1 MTASLFIMPL
11 IFATLILISLGIYS
25 RRFSRQPIQL
35 PFECMMYLASVWS
48 VTYALDIATDSLAIK
63 IILMQVRFLAVPF
76 IPVLILLMAILFT
89 GHDAWLSKRRIGLLL
104 VIPSVTAFLAL
115 TTAFSPLFRFNYYLV
130 QTTSGFSVLGF
141 SAGIWSLAIYLPFS
155 YIVEIVAVLLILWT
169 VFLEREI
176 YARQAA
182 IFLIAILGPAL
193 IEFLYFIG
201 ITPVPGYNLTPSI
214 FAISGVL
221 LAIAIFHYR
230 FLDIVP
236 IARTTLFERMA
247 DPMFVLDHEQRIVDF
262 NPAAARVLEMTPA
275 GTIGTDASVLFG
287 KWPEL
292 LLGLTGIAD
301 TKRTVLIGSGADA
314 RFFEITIQDVGTG
327 PIGGEGRLVILRDS
341 TKRKLAEEALVE
353 SRRQLDAMA
362 SNIPGV
368 VYRYYVKPD
377 GTTGFDYI
385 SGRSRQILGLENDK
399 VTFFDRFT
407 DGIVPEERKRFLRSV
422 QHAISTKTLWEFDSQ
437 YAKPSG
443 KKIWIRAVSSPVME
457 TGQLIFD
464 GVIFDITDRKEA
476 DEFLRLLAHISD
488 DAPAS
493 ITVHDNE
500 GNFLYANEETL
511 RLHGYTR
518 EEFLAKNLHEIDVPE
533 SEQLIAERMQKI
545 RDAGSAEFDV
555 QHFRKDGSI
564 FPLHLN
570 AKPVDWGGRKVLL
583 SIATD
588 LSDRKKAEEALQESE
603 DRFRAIS
610 EYSHNAICIIDEHAK
625 ILWVNDKMLTLG
637 GYSREQVYGV
647 ESFVGFIAPESI
659 EFVVSNFSKVLAG
672 EPYEHHYNF
681 YIIQADGQ
689 KRLCEKYMMD
699 VVDTHGKRNLIIS
712 MLDITEQKRAESIR
726 DQQLL
731 FTTAL
736 NEISEVIISN
746 DNSEDILERTNSIIG
761 KTLQLDRALIYDVSF
776 EKNHIT
782 GLCEW
787 LRLDHP
793 DITPTKGEYPLD
805 MLRSPFSEIKK
816 TQNYLESHFN
826 AVNKHF
832 TGDGSGK
839 ILHEQMKIKSLIW
852 YPFAF
857 DGHGYHVFT
866 LNQILEQR
874 PWTQEDIEFLG
885 SAAKQINLALDKI
898 KLLEERKLAEDTLL
912 RVNQKLNV
920 ISQLTRKDLT
930 NQTFVL
936 SSFLELV
943 KHQLEGQDHIIE
955 TLQKGNDAIQ
965 SIHKIVEYS
974 KDYQDMGA
982 KPQTWQ
988 NVKMALLF
996 GLSHISIGKIQHS
1009 LETGDLEIFADPLL
1023 EMVCQRLCENSAK
1036 HGGHATR
1043 IRVWHTITPDGA
1055 TIVFEDDGVGIPQ
1068 EKKEQIF
1075 LRSEGTSASRGSLI
1089 FVKEILDITGITIR
1103 ETSEPGKGARFEM
1116 VVPKGMWR
1124 MAGGNDE

>member
-647 ESFVGFIAPESI
+647 ESFF
-659 EFVVSNFSKVLAG
+659 
-672 EPYEHHYNF
+672 
-681 YIIQADGQ
+681 
-689 KRLCEKYMMD
+689 
-699 VVDTHGKRNLIIS
+699 
-712 MLDITEQKRAESIR
+712 
-726 DQQLL
+726 
-731 FTTAL
+731 
-736 NEISEVIISN
+736 
-746 DNSEDILERTNSIIG
+746 
-761 KTLQLDRALIYDVSF
+761 
-776 EKNHIT
+776 
-782 GLCEW
+782 
-787 LRLDHP
+787 
-793 DITPTKGEYPLD
+793 
-805 MLRSPFSEIKK
+805 
-816 TQNYLESHFN
+816 
-826 AVNKHF
+826 
-832 TGDGSGK
+832 
-839 ILHEQMKIKSLIW
+839 
-852 YPFAF
+852 
-857 DGHGYHVFT
+857 
-866 LNQILEQR
+866 
-874 PWTQEDIEFLG
+874 
-885 SAAKQINLALDKI
+885 
-898 KLLEERKLAEDTLL
+898 
-912 RVNQKLNV
+912 
-920 ISQLTRKDLT
+920 
-930 NQTFVL
+930 
-936 SSFLELV
+936 
-943 KHQLEGQDHIIE
+943 
-955 TLQKGNDAIQ
+955 
-965 SIHKIVEYS
+965 
-974 KDYQDMGA
+974 
-982 KPQTWQ
+982 
-988 NVKMALLF
+988 
-996 GLSHISIGKIQHS
+996 
-1009 LETGDLEIFADPLL
+1009 
-1023 EMVCQRLCENSAK
+1023 
-1036 HGGHATR
+1036 
-1043 IRVWHTITPDGA
+1043 
-1055 TIVFEDDGVGIPQ
+1055 
-1068 EKKEQIF
+1068 
-1075 LRSEGTSASRGSLI
+1075 
-1089 FVKEILDITGITIR
+1089 
-1103 ETSEPGKGARFEM
+1103 
-1116 VVPKGMWR
+1116 
-1124 MAGGNDE
+1124 